1 MRKLLTLLLCLMAL
15 ASVFISCNAEQ
26 QGSDLATVRLSI
38 DSERSRT
45 INVDGNLVAKYRF
58 DLIQKDVTEYSFS
71 FDKSEGGVYTM
82 TGIKPGTYTLACYAL
97 NAEEK
102 VVSKI
107 IQESKKLTRGANSF
121 TVSFS
126 SYHSEETGKINF
138 TVKWT
143 PGDYGTTKVNITGT
157 VKPLTGV
164 AKTIDFPVTGD
175 TNNGNI
181 EASVSNLPIGS
192 YLVSIVGKAGS
203 KSVFGINEVIVI
215 SPGIELK
222 VEYNFTGSAATSSI
236 TVVDNLVK
244 PFTGTLTASNG
255 SKFPEINLNL
265 SINQITLPESIY
277 KDESGNIKNITI
289 DWYVEDYKYKTT
301 TVQYNPNGPTTTSVT
316 MGAIYGSAYYSAVF
330 YIDGVN
336 DSLGSEKITIN
347 YDASTGTIV
356 Q

>member
-97 NAEEK
+97 NAEGK

-126 SYHSEETGKINF
+126 SYHSEENGKINF

-157 VKPLTGV
+157 VKPLTGD
-164 AKTIDFPVTGD
+164 ATTINFPVT
-175 TNNGNI
+175 
-181 EASVSNLPIGS
+181 
-192 YLVSIVGKAGS
+192 
-203 KSVFGINEVIVI
+203 
-215 SPGIELK
+215 
-222 VEYNFTGSAATSSI
+222 
-236 TVVDNLVK
+236 
-244 PFTGTLTASNG
+244 
-255 SKFPEINLNL
+255 
-265 SINQITLPESIY
+265 
-277 KDESGNIKNITI
+277 
-289 DWYVEDYKYKTT
+289 
-301 TVQYNPNGPTTTSVT
+301 
-316 MGAIYGSAYYSAVF
+316 
-330 YIDGVN
+330 
-336 DSLGSEKITIN
+336 
-347 YDASTGTIV
+347 
-356 Q
+356 